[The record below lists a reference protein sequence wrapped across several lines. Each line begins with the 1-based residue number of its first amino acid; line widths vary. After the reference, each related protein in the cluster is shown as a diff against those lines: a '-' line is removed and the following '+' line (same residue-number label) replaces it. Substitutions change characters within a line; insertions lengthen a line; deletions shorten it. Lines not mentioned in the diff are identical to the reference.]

1 MKPLIAAAALF
12 VLAGTAAAQEVR
24 VTLTGVEAR
33 PGDILA
39 SLQTEQQFMQPA
51 GSYGQIAQPVAG
63 TVTIVFPDVA
73 PGSYS
78 LAVMHDENRDR
89 QMQREDDGRPKE
101 GWAMVNG
108 ASLSGRPTFA
118 QVKFDVG
125 ATPVHL
131 TAAMV
136 YPPRQ

>member
-1 MKPLIAAAALF
+1 MKPLIAAAVLF
-12 VLAGTAAAQEVR
+12 AFAGAASAQEVR
-24 VTLTGVEAR
+24 VTLSGVEAR
-33 PGDILA
+33 PGQILA
-39 SLQTEQQFMQPA
+39 SLQTERQFMQPA
-51 GSYGQIAQPVAG
+51 GAYGQVAQPVAG

-78 LAVMHDENRDR
+78 LAVMHDENRDL
-89 QMQREDDGRPKE
+89 QMQRESDGRPKE

-108 ASLSGRPTFA
+108 ASLRGAPTFA

-131 TAAMV
+131 TEAMI
-136 YPPRQ
+136 YPR

>member
-12 VLAGTAAAQEVR
+12 ALAGTAAAQEVR

-33 PGDILA
+33 PGQILA
-39 SLQTEQQFMQPA
+39 SLQTETQFMQPA
-51 GSYGQIAQPVAG
+51 GSYGQAAQPAAG
-63 TVTIVFPDVA
+63 TVTIIFPDVA

-78 LAVMHDENRDR
+78 LAVMHDENRDM
-89 QMQREDDGRPKE
+89 QMQREEDGRPKE

-108 ASLSGRPTFA
+108 TSLRGRPTFA

-125 ATPVHL
+125 TTPVHL
-131 TAAMV
+131 TEAMI
-136 YPPRQ
+136 YPRP